1 GNYGMLFNMAD
12 KYFGLHRWLWE
23 QSDKDCEGGVGYPAT
38 SPVGNGGTVH
48 IAGSDP
54 RSSLPQKGAV
64 APSLCDARS
73 DSGMRGPSEGAG
85 REV

>member
-1 GNYGMLFNMAD
+1 MLFNMAD

-54 RSSLPQKGAV
+54 RGCVRQVLQNWAV
-64 APSLCDARS
+64 
-73 DSGMRGPSEGAG
+73 MRAG
-85 REV
+85 HAA